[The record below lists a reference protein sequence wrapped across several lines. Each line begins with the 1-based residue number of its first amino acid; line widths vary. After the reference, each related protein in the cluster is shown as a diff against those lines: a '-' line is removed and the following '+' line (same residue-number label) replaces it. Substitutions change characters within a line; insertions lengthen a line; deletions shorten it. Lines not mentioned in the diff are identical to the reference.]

1 MGQRINI
8 QYSIDI
14 DDLPNAVAKILED
27 ALTDLT
33 DVVNSTNAAGITGKQ
48 VMELGTLDEI
58 QGLRTNLENIDH
70 TLGDVSNLINS
81 YINYQITPQ
90 QAEEKTQEAPV
101 PTVPE
106 DYLLSPLEGQTTGT
120 DLDKLQTQIERF
132 REAIVDPAEGASE
145 AAS

>member
-14 DDLPNAVAKILED
+14 DDLPNAVAKLLEG

-33 DVVNSTNAAGITGKQ
+33 DVISSTNATGITGKQ
-48 VMELGTLDEI
+48 VMELNTLNEI
-58 QGLRTNLENIDH
+58 QGLRTNLERIDH

-81 YINYQITPQ
+81 YISYQTTPQ
-90 QAEEKTQEAPV
+90 QTEEKSQEEPA

-106 DYLLSPLEGQTTGT
+106 DYPLSPLTGQTTGT

-132 REAIVDPAEGASE
+132 REAIVDPIEGSSETAS
-145 AAS
+145 